1 MIREAGGTASFRRT
15 DIWVAAEVE
24 ALVEHAMT
32 TYGRRRRFRQT
43 ARAAA
48 KSGARPGPPS
58 LISNLEQPTT
68 LMKRTCPI
76 VRRRPGGGAA
86 DMEMLQQ
93 STRGGRQRLD
103 SNFFAHHL

>member
-43 ARAAA
+43 AR
-48 KSGARPGPPS
+48 GGQLRREARPAKFDKQFRAANDVDEKNVS
-58 LISNLEQPTT
+58 DCQADARWWIS
-68 LMKRTCPI
+68 RHGDASAI
-76 VRRRPGGGAA
+76 
-86 DMEMLQQ
+86 D
-93 STRGGRQRLD
+93 
-103 SNFFAHHL
+103 